1 MMNYSGVGL
10 YLAVGAIGGSI
21 GIKLKIPAGVLIGA
35 MAGVIVCK
43 LFMHVQWEMPKSFG
57 FVVQVLL
64 GVMVA
69 STFHPDMLKTLKS
82 VAIPV
87 VVSSIVLIGV
97 GGILSVIFYRLNL
110 LGASTAYIA
119 TSPGAMS
126 ALVAMSLEGN
136 ANSVVVTCFHFF
148 RLVFIL
154 LTAPWIFKAL
164 SH

>member
-1 MMNYSGVGL
+1 MTDYSGVGL
-10 YLAVGAIGGSI
+10 YLVVGIIGGLI
-21 GIKLKIPAGVLIGA
+21 GVKLKIPAGVMIGA

-43 LFMHVQWEMPKSFG
+43 LLMRAQWEMPKSFG
-57 FVVQVLL
+57 FIVQVLL

-87 VVSSIVLIGV
+87 VVSSVVLIGA
-97 GGILSVIFYRLNL
+97 GAILSVIFYRLNL
-110 LGASTAYIA
+110 LGASTVYMA

-126 ALVAMSLEGN
+126 ALIAMSLEGN
-136 ANSVVVTCFHFF
+136 ANAVLVTCFHFS
-148 RLVFIL
+148 RLVLIL

>member
-1 MMNYSGVGL
+1 MTDYSGVGL
-10 YLAVGAIGGSI
+10 YLVVGAIGGLI
-21 GIKLKIPAGVLIGA
+21 GAKLKIPAGVMIGA

-43 LFMHVQWEMPKSFG
+43 FFMRAQWEIPKSFG

-87 VVSSIVLIGV
+87 VVSSVVLIGV
-97 GGILSVIFYRLNL
+97 GGILSVVFYRLNL

-126 ALVAMSLEGN
+126 VLIAMSLEGN
-136 ANSVVVTCFHFF
+136 ANPLLVTCFHFF

-154 LTAPWIFKAL
+154 LAAPWIFKAL

>member
-1 MMNYSGVGL
+1 MTAYSGVGL
-10 YLAVGAIGGSI
+10 YLVVGAIGGLI
-21 GIKLKIPAGVLIGA
+21 GVKLRIPAGIMIGA
-35 MAGVIVCK
+35 MAGVIICK
-43 LFMHVQWEMPKSFG
+43 LLMHAQLEMPKSFG

-82 VAIPV
+82 IAIPV
-87 VVSSIVLIGV
+87 VVSSVVLIGV
-97 GGILSVIFYRLNL
+97 GGILSLIFYRLNL
-110 LGASTAYIA
+110 LGASTAYMA

-126 ALVAMSLEGN
+126 ALIAMSLEGN
-136 ANSVVVTCFHFF
+136 ANAVLVTCFHFA

-154 LTAPWIFKAL
+154 LTAPWIFKVL